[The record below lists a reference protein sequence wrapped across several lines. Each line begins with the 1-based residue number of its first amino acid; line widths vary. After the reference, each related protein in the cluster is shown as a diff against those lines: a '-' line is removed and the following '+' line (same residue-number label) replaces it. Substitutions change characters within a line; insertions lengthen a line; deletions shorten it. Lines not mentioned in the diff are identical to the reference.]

1 MVMRV
6 TSLIL
11 AFVIVLSYGLSRA
24 QTEVAAPNTFF
35 GKHASVDAK
44 SLQFEERLNKKN
56 PHSGWWDPV
65 NSISLLTNLQRYVS
79 FMMPDT
85 NAIFVPD
92 KGSENPDPFHYPWH
106 SVGMVFDPSD
116 GNLLADD
123 NITQYTRFTRYTVDS
138 IAFPYLYV
146 RYADSIELNGTM
158 EKVVDTLIIQFFTF
172 DNLRIGTFTNPAEIF
187 AVPENLDGNSL
198 TYPSNAYTVKIPLTD
213 ADSTN
218 PPSAEGWRSKTW
230 VQAVPDIAISDDA
243 LAQNR
248 NIAGFQFAFKTMIP
262 INFGDTMET
271 RDGSVPKKQLN
282 YFGYS
287 LYLGQ
292 QGTQIKQ
299 IKHINNAFF
308 TFGNQAYGA
317 AEYTWNSNTPGNAF
331 YNDRYVQGLFYTK
344 TQNLSIE
351 NLKKKYIGLGDA
363 YPNPSKGSS
372 FVSIDY
378 KVPHSQN
385 VEFKIFDLTGKT
397 VQSTST
403 KSNHSGINT
412 IQINVEHLNNGLY
425 LYQMKTDDFQ
435 EVQKLIINH

>member
-1 MVMRV
+1 MIINR
-6 TSLIL
+6 LIL
-11 AFVIVLSYGLSRA
+11 AFVILLSYGLSKA
-24 QTEVAAPNTFF
+24 QTEIAAPNTFL
-35 GKHASVDAK
+35 GKHASVDVK

-56 PHSGWWDPV
+56 THSGWWDPV
-65 NSISLLTNLQRYVS
+65 SSISLLTNLQRFVS

-85 NAIFVPD
+85 NAVFVPD

-123 NITQYTRFTRYTVDS
+123 NMTQYTRFTRYTVDS

-146 RYADSIELNGTM
+146 RYVDSLELNGAM

-172 DNLRIGTFTNPAEIF
+172 DNLRVGTFTNPAEIF

-218 PPSAEGWRSKTW
+218 PPGTDGWRSKTW

-248 NIAGFQFAFKTMIP
+248 NIAGFQFAFKTMVP

-271 RDGSVPKKQLN
+271 RDGSVPKKRLN
-282 YFGYS
+282 YFGHS
-287 LYLGQ
+287 IFIGN
-292 QGTQIKQ
+292 QGFELKQ
-299 IKHINNAFF
+299 TNKINNGFF
-308 TFGNQAYGA
+308 TQNKQRYGEA
-317 AEYTWNSNTPGNAF
+317 INGWNSNIPGNAYF
-331 YNDRYVQGLFYTK
+331 DDRYIRGLFHTK
-344 TQNLSIE
+344 TENLSTKELE
-351 NLKKKYIGLGDA
+351 NKILGLGDA

-378 KVPHSQN
+378 KLPHSQN

-397 VQSTST
+397 VQSTSS

-412 IQINVEHLNNGLY
+412 IHINVEHLNNGLY

-435 EVQKLIINH
+435 DVQKLIINH